1 MGGIKMKISG
11 KTYKKNLKLLY
22 RSFDTDLSEKEKER
36 LDEAL
41 EQSTDLR
48 EERDLLLA
56 RRQAVADSAVK
67 SFRPYF
73 TDRVMSQIAAMGN
86 KKNPQES
93 FYDAL
98 LFVFRRLAVFGAL
111 VMIGLVFFNVIKGH
125 IIPVDEIFFA
135 SDLALEE
142 ILNLP
147 IF

>member
-1 MGGIKMKISG
+1 MNKKIRE
-11 KTYKKNLKLLY
+11 LLY
-22 RSFDTDLSEKEKER
+22 RSFDTDLSERKQQR

-41 EQSTDLR
+41 EQSEKLS
-48 EERDLLLA
+48 EEKELIFS
-56 RRQAVADSAVK
+56 RRQVVADSAVK
-67 SFRPYF
+67 SFGPYF
-73 TDRVMSQIAAMGN
+73 ADRVMSQIAVIEN
-86 KKNPQES
+86 QKEPQES

-98 LFVFRRLAVFGAL
+98 MYGFKRLAVVGAL
-111 VMIGLVFFNVIKGH
+111 FMIGLIFFNVIKGH

>member
-1 MGGIKMKISG
+1 MKTLG
-11 KTYKKNLKLLY
+11 KTHKKVLKLLY
-22 RSFDTDLSEKEKER
+22 RSFDTDLSEREQQR

-41 EQSTDLR
+41 EQSKDLR
-48 EERDLLLA
+48 EERELIVS
-56 RRQAVADSAVK
+56 RRQIVADSAVK

-73 TDRVMSQIAAMGN
+73 ADRVMSQIAAMGD
-86 KKNPQES
+86 KKDTQES

-98 LFVFRRLAVFGAL
+98 LFVFRRLAVVGTL
-111 VMIGLVFFNVIKGH
+111 VMIGLIFFNLIKGH
-125 IIPVDEIFFA
+125 VIPVDEIFFA

>member
-1 MGGIKMKISG
+1 MKKSA
-11 KTYKKNLKLLY
+11 KTHKKVLKLLY
-22 RSFDTDLSEKEKER
+22 RSFDTDLSEREQQR

-41 EQSTDLR
+41 EQSKDLR
-48 EERDLLLA
+48 EERELILS
-56 RRQAVADSAVK
+56 RRQVVADSAVK

-73 TDRVMSQIAAMGN
+73 ADRVISQIAAIED
-86 KKNPQES
+86 KKDTQES

-98 LFVFRRLAVFGAL
+98 MFVFRRFAFVGAL
-111 VMIGLVFFNVIKGH
+111 VMIGLIFFNVINGH

>member
-1 MGGIKMKISG
+1 MKTSG

-22 RSFDTDLSEKEKER
+22 RSFDTDLSKRKKQRLEKA
-36 LDEAL
+36 LDESKL
-41 EQSTDLR
+41 LR
-48 EERDLLLA
+48 EERALLSA
-56 RRQAVADSAVK
+56 RRQAVTDNAERA
-67 SFRPYF
+67 FRPYF
-73 TDRVMSQIAAMGN
+73 SDRVMAQIAAIGD
-86 KKNPQES
+86 KKDTQES

-98 LFVFRRLAVFGAL
+98 IFGFKRLAVVGGL
-111 VMIGLVFFNVIKGH
+111 VMIALLFFNVIRGH

>member
-1 MGGIKMKISG
+1 MKTSG

-22 RSFDTDLSEKEKER
+22 RSFDIDLSERKQQR
-36 LDEAL
+36 LDKAL
-41 EQSTDLR
+41 KQSKNLK
-48 EERDLLLA
+48 EERELIFS
-56 RRQAVADSAVK
+56 RRQAVADSTVRT
-67 SFRPYF
+67 FRPYF
-73 TDRVMSQIAAMGN
+73 ADRVMSKIAAMGN
-86 KKNPQES
+86 KKNTQES

-147 IF
+147 VF